1 MKIADEHGKHANP
14 HRPVRR
20 LRTIA
25 VLPTMLTLANMLCGF
40 AAVYLCMLGL
50 IAAFTGVAADA
61 KTTLNNQYIE
71 NLLPTYVSVGGV
83 LMFLG
88 MFFDGMDGRVARMT
102 TGTTNFGGQLDS
114 LADMVTFGIAPAM
127 LVVVMILTGQHEG
140 LQGPFIK
147 QRIAWVAGAVYVSCC
162 GLRLARFNVEHAE
175 GDLKHTRFFGLPS
188 PGAAALVA
196 SLVIL
201 HEHVAEARGMVLV
214 NSLPVITVIAG
225 MLMVSRVQYVHV
237 GNTYLRG
244 RKPWGYGVLM
254 VLVAGTFIAAP
265 SPTLAGIVAIYVLS
279 GPINTLFKKKKR
291 KHAPESKSQT
301 TEPTADASGMNQS
314 NSAS

>member
-1 MKIADEHGKHANP
+1 MKLAEDNATPAKP
-14 HRPVRR
+14 HRSSRR

-50 IAAFTGVAADA
+50 IDAFTGVGAAA
-61 KTTLNNQYIE
+61 KTTLNRQMIE
-71 NLLPTYVSVGGV
+71 DLLPTYVSVGGV
-83 LMFLG
+83 LIFLG

-114 LADMVTFGIAPAM
+114 LADMITFGIAPAM
-127 LVVVMILTGQHEG
+127 LVIVMILTGHHEG
-140 LQGPFIK
+140 LEGPFVK
-147 QRIAWVAGAVYVSCC
+147 QRFAWVAGAIYVSCC

-175 GDLKHTRFFGLPS
+175 GDLKHTRFYGLPS

-196 SLVIL
+196 SMVIL
-201 HEHVAEARGMVLV
+201 HEHVADVRGEMLV
-214 NSLPVITVIAG
+214 NSLPVITVVAG
-225 MLMVSRVQYVHV
+225 LLMVSRVQYVHI

-244 RKPWGYGVLM
+244 RKPWGYVVLM

-279 GPINTLFKKKKR
+279 GPINTYFKKKR
-291 KHAPESKSQT
+291 KST
-301 TEPTADASGMNQS
+301 TEGKKQDTDSSGMGQS
-314 NSAS
+314 NAAS

>member
-1 MKIADEHGKHANP
+1 MKIAPGDQAP
-14 HRPVRR
+14 STRSVRR

-40 AAVYLCMLGL
+40 AAIFLCMLGL
-50 IAAFTGVAADA
+50 IDAFTGVAAEA
-61 KTTLNNQYIE
+61 KSTLNNQYIE
-71 NLLPTYVSVGGV
+71 HLLPTYVSVGGV
-83 LMFLG
+83 LIFLG

-114 LADMVTFGIAPAM
+114 LSDMVTFGVAPAM
-127 LVVVMILTGQHEG
+127 LVIVMILTAVHDGFA
-140 LQGPFIK
+140 GPFAT

-196 SLVIL
+196 SFVIL
-201 HEHVAEARGMVLV
+201 YEHVADIRGEMLL
-214 NSLPVITVIAG
+214 NTLPIITISAG
-225 MLMVSRVQYVHV
+225 LLMVSRVEYVHI

-244 RKPWGYGVLM
+244 RKPFGYVILM
-254 VLVAGTFIAAP
+254 VLVAGLFIAYP
-265 SPTLAGIVAIYVLS
+265 SPSLAGIVGIYVLS
-279 GPINTLFKKKKR
+279 GPIRALFKRKKNK
-291 KHAPESKSQT
+291 PESQPSQVNDHPST
-301 TEPTADASGMNQS
+301 PSQS
-314 NSAS
+314 NQA

>member
-1 MKIADEHGKHANP
+1 MKIVGDNGKPAAHP
-14 HRPVRR
+14 KSVRR

-50 IAAFTGVAADA
+50 IAALTGVGAEA
-61 KTTLNNQYIE
+61 KNTLNNQFIE
-71 NLLPTYVSVGGV
+71 DLLPTYVSVGGV
-83 LMFLG
+83 LIFLG

-127 LVVVMILTGQHEG
+127 LVIVMILTASHHG
-140 LQGPFIK
+140 LEGPFIK

-175 GDLKHTRFFGLPS
+175 GDLKHTVFHGLPS

-196 SLVIL
+196 SMIIL
-201 HEHVAEARGMVLV
+201 HEHVADVRGMILV

-254 VLVAGTFIAAP
+254 VLIAGVFIAYP
-265 SPTLAGIVAIYVLS
+265 SPTLAGIVGIYVLS
-279 GPINTLFKKKKR
+279 GPINMLFKKKR
-291 KHAPESKSQT
+291 KHAPEGKKQT
-301 TEPTADASGMNQS
+301 AESSTDSTKMGHS
-314 NSAS
+314 NTGS

>member
-1 MKIADEHGKHANP
+1 MKIVDENGKSVP
-14 HRPVRR
+14 QPRSVRR

-50 IAAFTGVAADA
+50 IDAFTGVGAAD
-61 KTTLNNQYIE
+61 KTTLNRQMIE
-71 NLLPTYVSVGGV
+71 DLLPTYVSVGGV
-83 LMFLG
+83 LIFLG

-114 LADMVTFGIAPAM
+114 LADMITFGIAPAM
-127 LVVVMILTGQHEG
+127 LVIVMILTGHHEG
-140 LQGPFIK
+140 LEGPFVK
-147 QRIAWVAGAVYVSCC
+147 QRFAWVAGAIYVSCC

-175 GDLKHTRFFGLPS
+175 GDLKHKRFFGLPS

-201 HEHVAEARGMVLV
+201 HEHVADVRGAKLV
-214 NSLPVITVIAG
+214 NLMPVITVIAG
-225 MLMVSRVQYVHV
+225 LLMVSRVQYVHI

-244 RKPWGYGVLM
+244 RKPWGYVVLM

-279 GPINTLFKKKKR
+279 GPINTLFKRKKR
-291 KHAPESKSQT
+291 KHKSESGTPISEPNANVPESGQ
-301 TEPTADASGMNQS
+301 A

>member
-83 LMFLG
+83 LIFLG

-201 HEHVAEARGMVLV
+201 REHVAEARGQ
-214 NSLPVITVIAG
+214 SSSILPVITVIAG

-244 RKPWGYGVLM
+244 RKPWGYSVLHGPHRWR
-254 VLVAGTFIAAP
+254 LHRLPIAN
-265 SPTLAGIVAIYVLS
+265 LAGIVAIYVLRAVPS
-279 GPINTLFKKKKR
+279 TRSSKKQLCLHRKQKTNHRTNRRRIRHKPIKLGVI
-291 KHAPESKSQT
+291 E
-301 TEPTADASGMNQS
+301 
-314 NSAS
+314 